1 MNMPTGRGRGRRCTR
16 PNCPGTIW
24 AGHCDYCGFAPPRDP
39 AVREPPRD
47 QDRAR
52 DQERARGRGA
62 VREPGRERDRELP
75 RVRDREP
82 GREHDRE
89 PVGSTVP
96 LVGPSPSG
104 DSGRTS
110 SGRTSAY
117 GPLELAGVPPIPY
130 RDPEAAVLA
139 VPEVAESRRHC
150 SVCNQPVGRRSGRAP
165 AQSEGVCP
173 NCQARFSFSPKL
185 GRGELVSGQYEV
197 RGCLAHGGL
206 GWIYLAHDNN
216 VGHWVVLK
224 GLLDTG
230 ADVSDLPT
238 AERAAL
244 AQVNHPNIVKIHN
257 FVQHPPP
264 GTGGPG
270 GSGAETQS
278 YIVMEYNGGRSLK
291 ELLEDRQRAAG
302 VASRLEVDHVI
313 AYGIEMLRAIGYLH
327 EKGLLYCDLKPAN
340 VMQCEQLLTL
350 IDMGAARRMTAAGAA
365 PVWGTHGYRAPE
377 VAEAGPSIG
386 SDLYTVGRTMAV
398 LSFPFDFTGRYAE
411 SLPPRDE
418 VPVLR
423 RFESYYRLLHRAA
436 HPDPKRRFTSAAE
449 MVEQLHGVL
458 REVVS
463 APRNSEPWPVP
474 STLFGRERQAVGT
487 EIAAADDEGPVLGT
501 LDVRTAVA
509 ALPTPVVLTETDEAA
524 AGALADLATLAT
536 REPAEIVE
544 TLTRPAE
551 QPAALVV
558 SAPEARLV
566 LAGALLDL
574 GRRAAAEEVLDE
586 LAETELSTPS
596 ALSTTRPGDWRISWY
611 RGIAAI
617 AAGRCDAA
625 MELFDDLYTQMP
637 GEAAPK
643 LALAF
648 CCERVGDM
656 AEAARRYESVWRTDR
671 GYVSAAFGLARVRL
685 GMDQRAA
692 AVAALDDVSSLSSYY
707 GAAQLAAMAAAVRG
721 RPAAELTEE
730 DLLAAE
736 KRLAES
742 RIVDAERRGRLAA
755 ELLEAALAWLRA
767 GGTPRRD
774 VRLLDAPLTADGL
787 RRALEGIYRTLARV
801 SEDGDAKHVLVSTAN
816 RVRPRTWV

>member
-1 MNMPTGRGRGRRCTR
+1 VSMPTGRGGSRRCTR

-24 AGHCDYCGFAPPRDP
+24 AGHCDYCGFAPPKEP
-39 AVREPPRD
+39 ASRPQGERG
-47 QDRAR
+47 RAR
-52 DQERARGRGA
+52 EHERAGG
-62 VREPGRERDRELP
+62 
-75 RVRDREP
+75 
-82 GREHDRE
+82 
-89 PVGSTVP
+89 TVP
-96 LVGPSPSG
+96 LAGPALAG
-104 DSGRTS
+104 DSSRTG

-117 GPLELAGVPPIPY
+117 GPLELARVPPIPY
-130 RDPEAAVLA
+130 RDPEAAVLPI
-139 VPEVAESRRHC
+139 PEVSESRRYC
-150 SVCNQPVGRRSGRAP
+150 SGCNQPVGRRRGTTP
-165 AQSEGVCP
+165 AQSEGICS
-173 NCQARFSFSPKL
+173 NCRTRFSFTPKL
-185 GRGELVSGQYEV
+185 RRGELVSGQYEV
-197 RGCLAHGGL
+197 RGCLTHGGL

-230 ADVSDLPT
+230 GDVSDLPT

-257 FVQHPPP
+257 FVRHPHS
-264 GTGGPG
+264 GGRG
-270 GSGAETQS
+270 DETQS
-278 YIVMEYNGGRSLK
+278 YIVMEYIGGRSLK
-291 ELLEDRQRAAG
+291 ELVEDRQLTAG
-302 VASRLEVDHVI
+302 AGAMLEVDHVI
-313 AYGIEMLRAIGYLH
+313 AYGIEMLRALGYLH

-340 VMQCEQLLTL
+340 VMQCEQRLTL
-350 IDMGAARRMTAAGAA
+350 IDLGAARRLTGTAAGT

-398 LSFPFDFTGRYAE
+398 LSFPFDFTGRYAD
-411 SLPPRDE
+411 SLPGRDE

-423 RFESYYRLLHRAA
+423 RFESYYRLLHRAT
-436 HPDPKRRFTSAAE
+436 HSDPKRRFDSAAE

-474 STLFGRERQAVGT
+474 STLFGRERWAVGT
-487 EIAAADDEGPVLGT
+487 EIAAAGDDGPVLGT

-509 ALPTPVVLTETDEAA
+509 ALPPPVVAETEETV
-524 AGALADLATLAT
+524 GPLADLATLST

-544 TLTRPAE
+544 TLSRPAE
-551 QPAALVV
+551 RPAALVV
-558 SAPEARLV
+558 AAPEARLV
-566 LAGALLDL
+566 LSGALLDL
-574 GRRAAAEEVLDE
+574 GQRAAAEEVLDE
-586 LAETELSTPS
+586 LDQLAERDETS
-596 ALSTTRPGDWRISWY
+596 PGDWRVSWY
-611 RGIAAI
+611 RGIAAL
-617 AAGRCDAA
+617 AAGRCDTA
-625 MELFDDLYTQMP
+625 MELFDDLYTRMP

-648 CCERVGDM
+648 CCEGAGDL

-685 GMDQRAA
+685 GMEQRVD

-721 RPAAELTEE
+721 RPPAELTEE

-755 ELLEAALAWLRA
+755 ELLEAGLAWLLA
-767 GGTPRRD
+767 GGTPRPD
-774 VRLLDAPLTADGL
+774 STLLNAPLTADGL
-787 RRALEGIYRTLARV
+787 RRALEGTYRMLARH
-801 SEDGDAKHVLVSTAN
+801 SEDGDAKHTLVTTAN
-816 RVRPRTWV
+816 KVRPRTWV